1 MTTIRLKELSADAAD
16 AIKCALANNEDI
28 FITDD
33 QEEHLAQVVSVSK
46 KVSQLADTPLRK
58 GGFAKDKVIVSD
70 DWDSQEVNDEIA
82 REFGTLD

>member
-16 AIKCALANNEDI
+16 AIKRALADNEDI

-46 KVSQLADTPLRK
+46 IASQLADNPIRK
-58 GGFAKDKVIVSD
+58 GGFAKDKAIVSD